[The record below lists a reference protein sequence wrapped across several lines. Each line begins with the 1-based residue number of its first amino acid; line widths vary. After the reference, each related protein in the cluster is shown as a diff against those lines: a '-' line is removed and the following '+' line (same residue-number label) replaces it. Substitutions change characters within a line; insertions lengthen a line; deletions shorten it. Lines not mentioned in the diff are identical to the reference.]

1 MLLFKR
7 YMKKYSS
14 VIAFCCLLTLS
25 APLWAQQSGT
35 QVTKEMELNPIVV
48 TGTGTHQRLKSTAV
62 PVNVITA
69 NELKKTGITDF
80 QQALSMAV
88 PQLSFTPNAMGSNLM
103 MNGLGNKYVLVLLNG
118 HKLVGDVS
126 NNVDL
131 SRIDLSRV
139 KRVEVLNGA
148 GSSIYGSDAIAG
160 VINIITNDPQDE
172 LSLTSQSR
180 VTGKGQF
187 TENVN
192 LDIAKGKFGSQT
204 SYKHDR
210 SDGWQNSPLA
220 YTIKNGEITG
230 TQESLYPLSAGF
242 HSNMVNQKFTYA
254 PTEKLSLYAG
264 GNYYRRIT
272 DRPAKQKGKA
282 GGFNYDLHYESW
294 RFEAGGLYKFTNRNS
309 LQFDF
314 TMDDYDQRHKYIDD
328 YSTYKAGQYSFS
340 KNQKFY
346 DGELRGVFHFT
357 TNSTTVVGTDLK
369 QEELRAS
376 SGNVEGTAYTLSAY
390 AQHEAHWNAL
400 KAIVGARYDYHET
413 AGAHFSPKLSLM
425 YTLGAFNFRGTYS
438 HGFIAPQLNELYYKY
453 FNDRSGGRPD
463 LAIGNKDLKPGSSNY
478 FSLNAEYHT
487 SKFSASV
494 TGYLNY
500 LNDMI
505 TKKIYPIDAETLNW
519 ARQNLDITE
528 DQMNRLERYTLYVN
542 FDRAIIRGLQF
553 DLMANPFPG
562 FSISGNY
569 NLTYARGKIDGQWQN
584 IEKSIRHTATVNA
597 SYQYMWKHYTLNV
610 NLNGRM
616 QSKRYFPGED
626 NAPGYG
632 IWNINTRHTFDVSR
646 HLLIEPSI
654 GVDNIFDKKDTRPYG
669 LNVALLSSGRMLVG
683 GLTLKFK

>member
-1 MLLFKR
+1 MIISQRIYLFML
-7 YMKKYSS
+7 
-14 VIAFCCLLTLS
+14 CLTLS
-25 APLWAQQSGT
+25 GMLKAQESKQEPAE
-35 QVTKEMELNPIVV
+35 KELDPIVV

-69 NELKKTGITDF
+69 AELKKTGISDF

-103 MNGLGNKYVLVLLNG
+103 MNGLSNKYVLILLNG

-172 LSLTSQSR
+172 ISLTSQSR
-180 VTGKGQF
+180 VSGKGQF

-192 LDIAKGKFGSQT
+192 LNIAKGIFGSQT

-220 YTIKNGEITG
+220 YIIKNAEIQG

-242 HSNMVNQKFTYA
+242 HSNMVNQKFTLTA
-254 PTEKLSLYAG
+254 SEKLSLYAG

-272 DRPAKQKGKA
+272 DRPAKEKGKA

-294 RFEAGGLYKFTNRNS
+294 RFEAGGLYKFSRRNS

-314 TMDDYDQRHKYIDD
+314 TADDYDQRHKYIED
-328 YSTYKAGQYSFS
+328 YSSYKAGEYAFS

-357 TNSTTVVGTDLK
+357 ANSTTVFGTDIK

-376 SGNVEGTAYTLSAY
+376 SGNVEGTAYTISGY
-390 AQHEAHWNAL
+390 AQHEAHWQDW

-413 AGAHFSPKLSLM
+413 AGSHFSPKLSLM
-425 YTLGAFNFRGTYS
+425 YALGNLNLRGTYS

-453 FNDRSGGRPD
+453 FNDRSGRRPD
-463 LAIGNKDLKPGSSNY
+463 LAIGNKNLKPGSSNY

-487 SKFSASV
+487 NKFSASV

-505 TKKIYPIDAETLNW
+505 TKKSYPIDAATLTW
-519 ARQNLDITE
+519 AQQNLDITE
-528 DQMNRLERYTLYVN
+528 DQLNRIERYTLYVN

-553 DLMANPFPG
+553 DVMANLFSG

-569 NLTYARGKIDGQWQN
+569 NLTYARGKIDGEWQN
-584 IEKSIRHTATVNA
+584 IEKSIRHTGTVNA
-597 SYQYMWKHYTLNV
+597 NYQYMWKHYTLNV

-632 IWNINTRHTFDVSR
+632 IWNFNTRHTFDVSR
-646 HLLIEPSI
+646 HLIMEPSL

-669 LNVALLSSGRMLVG
+669 MNVALLSPGRMLVG